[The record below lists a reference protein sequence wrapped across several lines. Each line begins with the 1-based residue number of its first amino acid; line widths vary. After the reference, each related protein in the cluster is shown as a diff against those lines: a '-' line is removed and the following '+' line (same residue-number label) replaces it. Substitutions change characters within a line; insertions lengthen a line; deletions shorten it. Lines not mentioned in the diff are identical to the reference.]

1 VIRGDIA
8 WIRVVPLDP
17 DELGAPAL
25 GLPLFQ
31 LVADQ
36 LYKVLVL
43 DGPGTRL
50 PAVLLPVDVPLGDA
64 LDRVLAVGADLDVL
78 GEADAFE
85 GAENACELGT
95 LICLGISLQA
105 LRDVSMG
112 NGSAHMPRGGPVSE

>member
-1 VIRGDIA
+1 M
-8 WIRVVPLDP
+8 PLDP

-36 LYKVLVL
+36 LHEVLVL

-50 PAVLLPVDVPLGDA
+50 PAVLLPIYVPLGDA

-85 GAENACELGT
+85 GAENARELGT

-105 LRDVSMG
+105 LRDVSIG
-112 NGSAHMPRGGPVSE
+112 NGSAHARGGPVSE